1 MFFQCF
7 NYGFLQNR
15 ISFMKIP
22 KPISRLI
29 ESFEKL
35 PGIGPKSAQR
45 MVFYL
50 MRVPE
55 NEVLEFSDNLL
66 ELKKKVVFCEICR
79 NIDET
84 SPCNVCEDYQRNK
97 AQLIVVTSP
106 LDVFAFE
113 KVGFKG
119 LYQVLHGNIDPLNN
133 VGPEELK
140 INLLIRRLKDMV
152 VENDTVEV
160 ILATSTSLEG
170 ESTSMFISKIIKEQ
184 IPEAFKIKISR
195 IARGIPIG
203 GDIEYADDITLS
215 KALEGRSNF

>member
-1 MFFQCF
+1 
-7 NYGFLQNR
+7 
-15 ISFMKIP
+15 MKIP
-22 KPISRLI
+22 RPISKLI

-45 MVFYL
+45 LVFYL

-55 NEVLEFSDNLL
+55 NEVSDFAENLL
-66 ELKKKVVFCEICR
+66 ELKKSVLFCENCR
-79 NIDET
+79 IIDEY
-84 SPCNVCEDYQRNK
+84 SPCSICSDYQRNK
-97 AQLIVVTSP
+97 AQIIVVTSP

-119 LYQVLHGNIDPLNN
+119 VYQVLHGNIDPLNN
-133 VGPEELK
+133 IGPDELK
-140 INLLIRRLKDMV
+140 IHLLIKRIKDAV
-152 VENDTVEV
+152 IDYDSLEI

-170 ESTSMFISKIIKEQ
+170 ESTAMYISKIIKDQ
-184 IPEAFKIKISR
+184 IPENSKIKISR

>member
-1 MFFQCF
+1 
-7 NYGFLQNR
+7 
-15 ISFMKIP
+15 MKIP
-22 KPISRLI
+22 RPISKLI

-45 MVFYL
+45 LTFYL

-55 NEVLEFSDNLL
+55 YEIESFAENLT
-66 ELKKKVVFCEICR
+66 ELKRKVVFCENCR
-79 NIDET
+79 VIDEA
-84 SPCNVCEDYQRNK
+84 SPCSVCSDLVRSRN
-97 AQLIVVTSP
+97 QVIVVSSP

-119 LYQVLHGNIDPLNN
+119 QYQVLHGNIDPLNGI
-133 VGPEELK
+133 GPDELK
-140 INLLIRRLKDMV
+140 IHLLIKRLREILNEFDSA
-152 VENDTVEV
+152 EV

-170 ESTSMFISKIIKEQ
+170 ESTAMYISKMIKEQ
-184 IPEAFKIKISR
+184 VSDADKIKISR

-215 KALEGRSNF
+215 RALEGRSNF

>member
-1 MFFQCF
+1 
-7 NYGFLQNR
+7 
-15 ISFMKIP
+15 MKIP

-45 MVFYL
+45 LVFYL

-55 NEVLEFSDNLL
+55 TEVSEFADNLL
-66 ELKKKVVFCEICR
+66 ELKKNVVFCEICR
-79 NIDET
+79 NIDES
-84 SPCNVCEDYQRNK
+84 SPCSICEDFQRNK
-97 AQLIVVTSP
+97 SQLIVVTSP

-119 LYQVLHGNIDPLNN
+119 VYQVLHGNIDPLNN

-140 INLLIRRLKDMV
+140 IHLLIRRLKEMV
-152 VENDTVEV
+152 IEFDAVEV

-170 ESTSMFISKIIKEQ
+170 ESTAMFISKMIKEQ
-184 IPEAFKIKISR
+184 ISEADKIKISR

-215 KALEGRSNF
+215 KALEGRSHF

>member
-1 MFFQCF
+1 
-7 NYGFLQNR
+7 
-15 ISFMKIP
+15 MKIP
-22 KPISRLI
+22 KPISKLI

-45 MVFYL
+45 LTFYL

-55 NEVLEFSDNLL
+55 YEIESFAENLT
-66 ELKKKVVFCEICR
+66 ELKKRIVFCENCR
-79 NIDET
+79 IIDECT
-84 SPCNVCEDYQRNK
+84 PCSICTNDMRNK
-97 AQLIVVTSP
+97 SQIIVVSSP

-119 LYQVLHGNIDPLNN
+119 QYQVLHGNIDPLNN
-133 VGPEELK
+133 LGPEELK
-140 INLLIRRLKDMV
+140 IHLLIKRLKDLII
-152 VENDTVEV
+152 DYPQVEV

-170 ESTSMFISKIIKEQ
+170 ESTAMYISKMIKEN
-184 IPEAFKIKISR
+184 IDAFEKIKISR

-215 KALEGRSNF
+215 RALEGRSSF

>member
-1 MFFQCF
+1 
-7 NYGFLQNR
+7 
-15 ISFMKIP
+15 MKIP

-29 ESFEKL
+29 DSFEKL

-50 MRVPE
+50 MRIPE
-55 NEVLEFSDNLL
+55 SEVVDFADNLL
-66 ELKKKVVFCEICR
+66 ELKKKVVFCEKCR
-79 NIDET
+79 NIDEA
-84 SPCNVCEDYQRNK
+84 SPCGICEDFMRNQ

-119 LYQVLHGNIDPLNN
+119 VYQVLHGNIDPLNS

-140 INLLIRRLKDMV
+140 IHLLIKRLKELVLEFD
-152 VENDTVEV
+152 NVEV

-170 ESTSMFISKIIKEQ
+170 ESTAMFISKMIKEQ
-184 IPEAFKIKISR
+184 IPEASKIKISR

>member
-1 MFFQCF
+1 
-7 NYGFLQNR
+7 
-15 ISFMKIP
+15 MKIP

-45 MVFYL
+45 LVFYL
-50 MRVPE
+50 MRVSE
-55 NEVLEFSDNLL
+55 NEVSDFADNLL
-66 ELKKKVVFCEICR
+66 ELKKSVVFCEKCR
-79 NIDET
+79 IIDEN
-84 SPCNVCEDYQRNK
+84 SPCSICDDYHRNQ

-119 LYQVLHGNIDPLNN
+119 VYQVLHGNIDPLNN
-133 VGPEELK
+133 IGPDELK
-140 INLLIRRLKDMV
+140 MHLLIKRLKELVLDN
-152 VENDTVEV
+152 ENVEV

-170 ESTSMFISKIIKEQ
+170 ESTAMFISKMIKDQ
-184 IPEAFKIKISR
+184 IPDYTKIKISR

>member
-1 MFFQCF
+1 
-7 NYGFLQNR
+7 
-15 ISFMKIP
+15 MKIP

-50 MRVPE
+50 MRVSE
-55 NEVLEFSDNLL
+55 NETIEFSNNLL
-66 ELKKKVVFCEICR
+66 ELKKRVVFCEVCR
-79 NIDET
+79 NIDEI
-84 SPCNVCEDYQRNK
+84 SPCSVCEDYQRNK
-97 AQLIVVTSP
+97 SQLIVVTSP

-119 LYQVLHGNIDPLNN
+119 VYQVLHGNVDPLNN
-133 VGPEELK
+133 IGPEELK
-140 INLLIRRLKDMV
+140 IHILIKRLKDMV
-152 VENDTVEV
+152 LEQSNVEV

-170 ESTSMFISKIIKEQ
+170 ESTAMLISKLIKEQ
-184 IPEAFKIKISR
+184 IPESDKIKISR

>member
-1 MFFQCF
+1 
-7 NYGFLQNR
+7 
-15 ISFMKIP
+15 MKIP

-55 NEVLEFSDNLL
+55 NEVSDFAENLL
-66 ELKKKVVFCEICR
+66 DLKKSVVFCEICR
-79 NIDET
+79 NIDES
-84 SPCNVCEDYQRNK
+84 SPCSICEDYQRNQN
-97 AQLIVVTSP
+97 QLIVVTSP

-119 LYQVLHGNIDPLNN
+119 VYQVLHGNIDPLNN

-140 INLLIRRLKDMV
+140 IHILIRRLKEL
-152 VENDTVEV
+152 VEKSETVEV

-170 ESTSMFISKIIKEQ
+170 ESTAMYISKMIKEQ
-184 IPEAFKIKISR
+184 VPEASKIKISR

-215 KALEGRSNF
+215 KALEGRSHF

>member
-1 MFFQCF
+1 
-7 NYGFLQNR
+7 
-15 ISFMKIP
+15 MKIP
-22 KPISRLI
+22 RPISKLI

-45 MVFYL
+45 LTFYL

-55 NEVLEFSDNLL
+55 YEIESFAENLT
-66 ELKKKVVFCEICR
+66 ELKRKVVFCENCR
-79 NIDET
+79 VIDEA
-84 SPCNVCEDYQRNK
+84 SPCSVCSDLVRSRN
-97 AQLIVVTSP
+97 QVIVVSSP

-119 LYQVLHGNIDPLNN
+119 QYQVLHGNIDPLNGI
-133 VGPEELK
+133 GPDELK
-140 INLLIRRLKDMV
+140 IHLLIKRLREILNEFDSA
-152 VENDTVEV
+152 EV

-170 ESTSMFISKIIKEQ
+170 ESTAMYISKMIKEQ
-184 IPEAFKIKISR
+184 VSDADKIKISR

-215 KALEGRSNF
+215 RALEGRSNFW

>member
-1 MFFQCF
+1 
-7 NYGFLQNR
+7 
-15 ISFMKIP
+15 MKIP